1 MVSEVYSLALKDT
14 LNAMVHACPDIK
26 NALIFSE
33 DGEITAADDGTPEDI
48 AVHTVDA
55 LDEMLG
61 KAEPVGSVDRIAFA
75 GTDGR
80 LNVSHFDNF
89 YLVTVASAQTNADQP
104 SDLTRVLV
112 PTVLKVL
119 KRINLLPVKDSL
131 EELEV
136 ERKEPSENDAE
147 EVADESSEEART
159 EEKEKQSAHEQESK
173 PIPEAQVNQFIVE
186 SLGGMFVSPDT
197 VRVDNDLLL
206 KWKEMYENKEIKEV
220 EITTFGGKS
229 SRRKVKPIKEAKF
242 EGKGMIQM
250 HEKAQSLLEIKK
262 GELVRVKPVIE

>member
-14 LNAMVHACPDIK
+14 LNEMVHACPDIR

-33 DGEITAADDGTPEDI
+33 DGEITVTDDGTPEDI
-48 AVHTVDA
+48 AVHTADA
-55 LDEMLG
+55 LDEVLD
-61 KAEPVGSVDRIAFA
+61 KAELVGSIDNIAFA
-75 GTDGR
+75 GADGW

-89 YLVTVASAQTNADQP
+89 YLVTVASAQANVDPAGG
-104 SDLTRVLV
+104 LTRVLV

-119 KRINLLPVKDSL
+119 KRINLLPVKDGL

-136 ERKEPSENDAE
+136 EREEPSKNDAE
-147 EVADESSEEART
+147 EVANESFEEART
-159 EEKEKQSAHEQESK
+159 EEEKESAQEQESK

-206 KWKEMYENKEIKEV
+206 KWKEMYEDREIREV
-220 EITTFGGKS
+220 EIATFGGKS

-250 HEKAQSLLEIKK
+250 HEKAQSLLEVKK
-262 GELVRVKPVIE
+262 GELVQVKPVIE